1 MLLKRQKLITEIEQ
15 SLSDKYHS
23 TNRLI
28 ADVMRFGHA
37 RTSMHISDIPNI
49 EAVLNS
55 ITGAEQINLLIHS
68 PGGDGT
74 ITEKI
79 VDICRAHLTG
89 ANRKLRV
96 IVPNIAKSAATIL
109 ALGTDEIIMG
119 YTSELG
125 LLTHKCRLTCMT
137 QWVSAFAFVEIAEAT
152 KKG

>member
-55 ITGAEQINLLIHS
+55 ITGAEQINLAIHS
-68 PGGDGT
+68 PGGDG
-74 ITEKI
+74 
-79 VDICRAHLTG
+79 DDHRQ
-89 ANRKLRV
+89 NRRH
-96 IVPNIAKSAATIL
+96 
-109 ALGTDEIIMG
+109 M
-119 YTSELG
+119 
-125 LLTHKCRLTCMT
+125 
-137 QWVSAFAFVEIAEAT
+137 
-152 KKG
+152 

>member
-79 VDICRAHLTG
+79 VDIGRAHLTG
-89 ANRKLRV
+89 A
-96 IVPNIAKSAATIL
+96 
-109 ALGTDEIIMG
+109 
-119 YTSELG
+119 
-125 LLTHKCRLTCMT
+125 
-137 QWVSAFAFVEIAEAT
+137 
-152 KKG
+152 